1 VEGSAHT
8 SELDFEQFRS
18 LLLDRRSAITDAIEY
33 LHKENPGSL
42 VDETGE
48 LVSGSADQHPADT
61 ATETVDRE
69 IDYTLEEHDER
80 LLEEIHAALERI
92 DAGTYGICVNCG
104 AQISPER
111 LEAMPW
117 ATLCIDC
124 KRKEER

>member
-1 VEGSAHT
+1 MSMVET
-8 SELDFEQFRS
+8 EQFRE
-18 LLLDRRSAITDAIEY
+18 LLIDKRRAVLEAIDY
-33 LHKENPGSL
+33 LHKENLGTL
-42 VDETGE
+42 VEETGE
-48 LVSGSADQHPADT
+48 LVSGSADQHMADT

-80 LLEEIHAALERI
+80 LLEAIDAALARI

-104 AQISPER
+104 RPIAPER

-124 KRKEER
+124 KREEERG

>member
-1 VEGSAHT
+1 MSAAI
-8 SELDFEQFRS
+8 DVEQFRE
-18 LLLDRRSAITDAIEY
+18 LLVDKRRAVVEALEY

-42 VDETGE
+42 EEETGE
-48 LVSGSADQHPADT
+48 LVSGSADQHMADT

-69 IDYTLEEHDER
+69 IDYTLEEHDGR
-80 LLEEIHAALERI
+80 LLQAIDEALARI
-92 DAGTYGICVNCG
+92 EAGTYGVCVNCG
-104 AQISPER
+104 AQIPPGR

>member
-1 VEGSAHT
+1 MNAAIDTEH
-8 SELDFEQFRS
+8 FRQ
-18 LLLDRRSAITDAIEY
+18 LLLDRRRAVIEAIEY

-42 VDETGE
+42 EEETGE
-48 LVSGSADQHPADT
+48 LVSGSADQHMADT

-69 IDYTLEEHDER
+69 IDYTLEEHDGR
-80 LLEEIHAALERI
+80 LLQAIDEALARI
-92 DAGTYGICVNCG
+92 EASTYGICVNCG
-104 AQISPER
+104 AQIPPER

>member
-1 VEGSAHT
+1 VSAVDTERFRTLLVEQRQAVV
-8 SELDFEQFRS
+8 
-18 LLLDRRSAITDAIEY
+18 DALEH
-33 LHKENPGSL
+33 LHRENRGSL
-42 VDETGE
+42 EEGTGE
-48 LVSGSADQHPADT
+48 LVSGSADQHMADT

-80 LLEEIHAALERI
+80 MLLAIDAALARI
-92 DAGTYGICVNCG
+92 DKGTFGTCVNCG
-104 AQISPER
+104 AQIAEAR

>member
-1 VEGSAHT
+1 MVETG
-8 SELDFEQFRS
+8 QFRE
-18 LLLDRRSAITDAIEY
+18 LLLDKRRAVLEAIDY
-33 LHKENPGSL
+33 LHKENPGTL
-42 VDETGE
+42 VEETGE
-48 LVSGSADQHPADT
+48 LVSGSADQHMADT

-80 LLEEIHAALERI
+80 LLEAIDAALARI

-104 AQISPER
+104 RPIAPER

-124 KRKEER
+124 KREEERG

>member
-1 VEGSAHT
+1 M
-8 SELDFEQFRS
+8 SELDLEHFRTV
-18 LLLDRRSAITDAIEY
+18 LLDRRRAINGAIDY

-80 LLEEIHAALERI
+80 LLAEIDAALKRI
-92 DAGTYGICVNCG
+92 DDGTYGICVNCG

-111 LEAMPW
+111 VEAMPW